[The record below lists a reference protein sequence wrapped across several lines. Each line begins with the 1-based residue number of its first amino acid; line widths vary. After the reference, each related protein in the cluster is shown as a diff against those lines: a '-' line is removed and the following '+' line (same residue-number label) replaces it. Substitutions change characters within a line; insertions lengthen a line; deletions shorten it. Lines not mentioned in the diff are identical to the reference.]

1 MNLRNWLEDH
11 WKKLFSKYGI
21 EPTESDVY
29 AVNYAMRVIA
39 DMAQGSNCSIE
50 TACHLFE
57 KMIDNQMRIRY
68 LEKQNAQLIEVLS
81 RQNKEWI
88 YKN

>member
-11 WKKLFSKYGI
+11 WRKLFSKYGV

-29 AVNYAMRVIA
+29 AVNYAMQVIVT
-39 DMAQGSNCSIE
+39 MAQGSNCSIE

-57 KMIDNQMRIRY
+57 RMIDNQMRIRY
-68 LEKQNAQLIEVLS
+68 LEQQNEMLLKAVMD
-81 RQNKEWI
+81 RGVVWNK
-88 YKN
+88 N